1 MATVNSRTYIG
12 TSTDIKPYLN
22 VFSGDFFYESD
33 TEVMYQYNGTA
44 WVQYIVLQDLIT
56 GATYSNITGKITF
69 TKYNGR
75 HIYVSGIT
83 AGGGGGIFTGGTVTG
98 PTTFLTGVTFN
109 SYINFNGISYT
120 YAFSGVCTVG
130 TATTISINTTTLPHR
145 SIHVKYVFDNGGT
158 NMRAGNFM
166 MISNAVN
173 SGSNVEYTDTST
185 NDIGNTSLITIIGVN
200 NGSGTNQIKVI
211 NSSAS
216 SINIYFEYTL
226 I

>member
-1 MATVNSRTYIG
+1 MASVNSRTYIG

-33 TEVMYQYNGTA
+33 TEVMYQYNGSV
-44 WVQYIVLQDLIT
+44 WVQYVTLNDLIT
-56 GATYSNITGKITF
+56 GGTFSSVTSKITL

-75 HIYVSGIT
+75 HIYISGIT
-83 AGGGGGIFTGGTVTG
+83 SSGGGGTFTGGTVTG
-98 PTTFLTGVTFN
+98 PTTFLSGVTFN

-120 YAFSGVCTVG
+120 YAFSGVCAVG
-130 TATTISINTTTLPHR
+130 TATTISVSTTTIPHR
-145 SIHVKYVFDNGGT
+145 SIHIKYVLDDGGT
-158 NMRAGNFM
+158 NMRAGNFV

-173 SGSNVEYTDTST
+173 SGSSVEYFDTST
-185 NDIGNTSLITIIGVN
+185 NDIGNTSLISIVGIN
-200 NGSGTNQIKVI
+200 NGSGTNQIKVV
-211 NSSAS
+211 NGSSG

>member
-1 MATVNSRTYIG
+1 MANNAKTYVG
-12 TSTDIKPYLN
+12 TSTDIKPYIYVN
-22 VFSGDFFYESD
+22 TGDFFYESD
-33 TEVMYQYNGTA
+33 TEVMYQWNGSF
-44 WVQYIVLQDLIT
+44 WIQYIVLQDLIT
-56 GATYSNITGKITF
+56 GGTYSNITNKITF

-120 YAFSGVCTVG
+120 YAFSGACAVG

-145 SIHVKYVFDNGGT
+145 SIHIKYVLDDGGT
-158 NMRAGNFM
+158 NMRAGNFI

-173 SGSNVEYTDTST
+173 SGSSVEYIDTST
-185 NDIGNTSLITIIGVN
+185 NDIGNTSSIRIIGVN

-211 NSSAS
+211 NSSVS

>member
-1 MATVNSRTYIG
+1 MANNARTYVG
-12 TSTDIKPYLN
+12 TSTDIKPYIYVN
-22 VFSGDFFYESD
+22 TGDFFYEND
-33 TEVMYQYNGTA
+33 TEVMYQWNGSF
-44 WVQYIVLQDLIT
+44 WIQFIVLQDLIT
-56 GATYSNITGKITF
+56 GGTYSSVTNKITF

-83 AGGGGGIFTGGTVTG
+83 ASGGGTFTGGTVTG
-98 PTTFLTGVTFN
+98 PTKFLTGVTFN

-120 YAFSGVCTVG
+120 YAFSGACAVG

-145 SIHVKYVFDNGGT
+145 SIHIKYVLDDGGT
-158 NMRAGNFM
+158 NMRAGNFI

-173 SGSNVEYTDTST
+173 SGSSVEYIDTST
-185 NDIGNTSLITIIGVN
+185 NDIGNTSSIRIIGVN
-200 NGSGTNQIKVI
+200 NGSSTNQIKVI
-211 NSSAS
+211 NSSVG

>member
-1 MATVNSRTYIG
+1 MAIVNSRTYIG

-33 TEVMYQYNGTA
+33 TEVMYQYNGTS
-44 WVQYIVLQDLIT
+44 WVQYITLQDLIT
-56 GATYSNITGKITF
+56 GGTYSSVTNKITF

-83 AGGGGGIFTGGTVTG
+83 ASGGGGTFTGGTVSG
-98 PTTFLTGVTFN
+98 PTTFLTGVTFD

-120 YAFSGVCTVG
+120 FAYSGACAVG
-130 TATTISINTTTLPHR
+130 TATTISISTTTLPHR
-145 SIHVKYVFDNGGT
+145 SIHVKYVLDNGGT
-158 NMRAGNFM
+158 NMRAGNFV

-173 SGSNVEYTDTST
+173 SGTSVEYIDTST
-185 NDIGNTSLITIIGVN
+185 NDIGNTSQISLVGVN
-200 NGSGTNQIKVI
+200 NGSGTNQIKVV
-211 NSSAS
+211 NASAS

>member
-1 MATVNSRTYIG
+1 MANNARTYVG
-12 TSTDIKPYLN
+12 TSTDIKPYIYVN
-22 VFSGDFFYESD
+22 TGDFFYEND
-33 TEVMYQYNGTA
+33 TEVMYQWNGSF
-44 WVQYIVLQDLIT
+44 WIQFIVLQDLIT
-56 GATYSNITGKITF
+56 GGTYSSVTNKITF

-83 AGGGGGIFTGGTVTG
+83 ANGGGTFTGGTVTG

-120 YAFSGVCTVG
+120 YAFSGACAVG
-130 TATTISINTTTLPHR
+130 TATTISINTTTIPHR
-145 SIHVKYVFDNGGT
+145 SIHIKYVLDDGGT
-158 NMRAGNFM
+158 NMRAGNFI

-173 SGSNVEYTDTST
+173 SGSSVEYTDTST
-185 NDIGNTSLITIIGVN
+185 NDIGNTSSIRIIGVN
-200 NGSGTNQIKVI
+200 NGSGSNQIKVI
-211 NSSAS
+211 NSSVS